1 MGTKIPFNL
10 ILLGDIAS
18 GKATQAV
25 RLVRKYRMYD
35 FDMGAILRTPKY
47 KKLGRYEEIGG
58 KGKLTPTEVVRK
70 IFREIIPK
78 IKPSQGILFN
88 GTPKMIGESKLVR
101 RLLEKNGRGEHTIF
115 IYISIPE
122 KEIFARAALRREGRK
137 RRADD
142 SMRSL
147 KNRMRYYRTHI
158 RAVKALYRK
167 SYPSAEISGLGTRE
181 QVFKRLVAHISRAQ
195 V

>member
-47 KKLGRYEEIGG
+47 KKLGCYEEIGG
-58 KGKLTPTEVVRK
+58 KGKLTSTEVVRK

-78 IKPSQGILFN
+78 II
-88 GTPKMIGESKLVR
+88 
-101 RLLEKNGRGEHTIF
+101 
-115 IYISIPE
+115 
-122 KEIFARAALRREGRK
+122 
-137 RRADD
+137 
-142 SMRSL
+142 
-147 KNRMRYYRTHI
+147 
-158 RAVKALYRK
+158 
-167 SYPSAEISGLGTRE
+167 
-181 QVFKRLVAHISRAQ
+181 VAIHP
-195 V
+195 